1 MFNVSFIIV
10 ETDQTLEK
18 EIIYSEP
25 TFIERNAHN
34 TVRSFIPK
42 LCCTSLYKFSR
53 QSNVCMLVQY
63 HDTKENTIAPSKI
76 NKSQ

>member
-1 MFNVSFIIV
+1 MITHTVCFEKKIKKLFNISFIIV

-34 TVRSFIPK
+34 TVR
-42 LCCTSLYKFSR
+42 
-53 QSNVCMLVQY
+53 
-63 HDTKENTIAPSKI
+63 
-76 NKSQ
+76 